1 MVCEC
6 VFFCFCRRLY
16 VLDYMCCRCAR
27 KIEQWQAIGKR
38 CFNEIQASNEHFYR
52 YANIY
57 FNIITQVCVCMC
69 IGKETGRW
77 HKCICASY
85 FKCTHNETAA
95 AKVSAVTVTNRQP
108 KVLSRSRSNLS
119 KIVLA
124 GRWLLILS
132 ACTLWTR
139 VYSSTAPVLCSSL
152 CLLMA
157 NMLKTTYS

>member
-1 MVCEC
+1 MRLVMC
-6 VFFCFCRRLY
+6 VLGVPEKLNNGRPSVSGALTRF
-16 VLDYMCCRCAR
+16 
-27 KIEQWQAIGKR
+27 KR
-38 CFNEIQASNEHFYR
+38 AMNTFIVTRTFILILSHK
-52 YANIY
+52 
-57 FNIITQVCVCMC
+57 CVHVQS
-69 IGKETGRW
+69 ERERQRW

-85 FKCTHNETAA
+85 FKCTHSETA
-95 AKVSAVTVTNRQP
+95 AVTVTNRQP
-108 KVLSRSRSNLS
+108 KVLSLSCSNLS